1 MYVNFNKSTV
11 RYNFHACKILKLSDN
26 NDYLIYKMFKIQ
38 VFVHTFIIRTIK
50 VCIKVEFIDL
60 IVNNMKFVI
69 HVKNIENM

>member
-1 MYVNFNKSTV
+1 
-11 RYNFHACKILKLSDN
+11 
-26 NDYLIYKMFKIQ
+26 MFKIQ